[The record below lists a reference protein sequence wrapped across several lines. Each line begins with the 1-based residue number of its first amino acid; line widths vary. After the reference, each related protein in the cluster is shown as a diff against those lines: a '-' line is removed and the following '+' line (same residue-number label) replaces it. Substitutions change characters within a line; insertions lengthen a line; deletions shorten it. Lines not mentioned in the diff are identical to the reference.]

1 MRHRAVGLGLMGY
14 QDALYQLNIAYDT
27 NENLTFADRSMEM
40 ISYYSILAS
49 SELAKERGSYSTFE
63 GSKWQRL
70 LLPYD
75 TLAIVEEHRGEADLD
90 KQITMDWDYEVS
102 H

>member
-63 GSKWQRL
+63 GNGS
-70 LLPYD
+70 
-75 TLAIVEEHRGEADLD
+75 V
-90 KQITMDWDYEVS
+90 
-102 H
+102 